1 MPVVPWWPISILH
14 FAVTK
19 RCDSENP
26 LTCTPSLC
34 WIRVSVVTPTA
45 CSAWG
50 VPHNAPGSGNTA
62 VSQHAVPPLALIC
75 GQLTLIPPDNLTK
88 LPNNNTSDFVEWHFR
103 FSASTHFNKFLR
115 PLFLLFI
122 IGPTVNSSAGIECID
137 SRLNRHMLNYLIKNL
152 NWNYFGLISLII
164 KKNCNLLPSE
174 YHRVPRRV
182 TPFHDHH

>member
-26 LTCTPSLC
+26 LTCAPSLC

-45 CSAWG
+45 CSARG
-50 VPHNAPGSGNTA
+50 VPHNAPGSRNTA

-103 FSASTHFNKFLR
+103 FRASTHFNKFLR
-115 PLFLLFI
+115 YLFSLSLI
-122 IGPTVNSSAGIECID
+122 WSTVKSSAGIYTAVSKL
-137 SRLNRHMLNYLIKNL
+137 SRSRLNYLIKNR
-152 NWNYFGLISLII
+152 N
-164 KKNCNLLPSE
+164 
-174 YHRVPRRV
+174 
-182 TPFHDHH
+182 